1 MKKGLLLNATLSRVI
16 AEMGHTDA
24 LVVCD
29 AGLPIPQDVERI
41 DLALRR
47 GEPSFLSVLETVLS
61 ELDVERAIV
70 ASQIATTS
78 PAVFDGI
85 KRLLGDVPI
94 EQVPHEQFKVLTAA
108 SRAVV
113 RSGECTAFANVILHS
128 RVAF

>member
-29 AGLPIPQDVERI
+29 AGLPIPQEVERI

-61 ELDVERAIV
+61 ELDVERAVV
-70 ASQIATTS
+70 ASQIVTTS

-94 EQVPHEQFKVLTAA
+94 EQVPHEQFKALTAA
-108 SRAVV
+108 GRAVV